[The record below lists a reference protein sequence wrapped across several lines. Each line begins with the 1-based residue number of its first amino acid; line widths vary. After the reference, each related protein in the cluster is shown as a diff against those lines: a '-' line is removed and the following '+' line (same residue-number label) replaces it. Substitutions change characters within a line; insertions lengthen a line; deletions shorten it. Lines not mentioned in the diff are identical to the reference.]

1 MLDLFT
7 VKHSF
12 LSKNQKKNRKRKIF
26 DSVRYCILG
35 QNLTTDCFIF

>member
-12 LSKNQKKNRKRKIF
+12 LSKNQKKNRKRE
-26 DSVRYCILG
+26 ILDTAG
-35 QNLTTDCFIF
+35 IAFQVKALQ

>member
-12 LSKNQKKNRKRKIF
+12 QSKNQKKKNRKRE
-26 DSVRYCILG
+26 ILDTAG
-35 QNLTTDCFIF
+35 IAFQVKALQ